1 MEGIT
6 YDVVDE
12 DVLECVLVV
21 EMGVVVV
28 DVLVLEVEDELGD
41 EVVRGVDD
49 EVVVVVGVD
58 DTSEV
63 ELDV

>member
-1 MEGIT
+1 M
-6 YDVVDE
+6 
-12 DVLECVLVV
+12 V

-41 EVVRGVDD
+41 EVVRGADD